1 MFIQSFIN
9 TRIINKNGKKKKKVF
24 IIFFLNA
31 DTGGGSG
38 SCFFCTIKIADI
50 YFIYLKA
57 KSRLIN

>member
-1 MFIQSFIN
+1 ME
-9 TRIINKNGKKKKKVF
+9 KKKKKVF

-31 DTGGGSG
+31 DTGG